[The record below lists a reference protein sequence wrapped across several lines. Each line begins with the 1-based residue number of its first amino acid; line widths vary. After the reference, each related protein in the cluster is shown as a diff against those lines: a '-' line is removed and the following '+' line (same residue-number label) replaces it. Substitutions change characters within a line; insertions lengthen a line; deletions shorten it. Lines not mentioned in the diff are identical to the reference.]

1 MKIWVFLN
9 DIQQGPYS
17 LEEFAQL
24 PVTPST
30 PVWYE
35 GLERWMPA
43 GEAPAT
49 AAFFGAETATE
60 TGSEAAPDTAG
71 LTIAPEV
78 ARREEG
84 RLSLNDVDDKNN
96 PCPPTFIGWSIFIL
110 ICCFPIGGILGL
122 IFSNMVGSAYRAGN
136 YRSAA
141 RMSEAAEWTIM
152 ISIVIGLMM
161 TPLTMMMLF

>member
-9 DIQQGPYS
+9 DIQQGPYT

-49 AAFFGAETATE
+49 AALFNATAEANDAEPATV
-60 TGSEAAPDTAG
+60 G
-71 LTIAPEV
+71 LSLTPEV
-78 ARREEG
+78 ATYSDG
-84 RLSLNDVDDKNN
+84 HLSLNDVDDKNT
-96 PCPPTFIGWSIFIL
+96 PCPPTYIGWSIFIL
-110 ICCFPIGGILGL
+110 ICCFPIGGVLGL
-122 IFSNMVGSAYRAGN
+122 IFSNMVGSAYRSGN
-136 YRSAA
+136 YHKAA
-141 RMSEAAEWTIM
+141 RMSEAAEWTII

-161 TPLTMMMLF
+161 TPLTMLMCF

>member
-9 DIQQGPYS
+9 DIQQGPYT

-49 AAFFGAETATE
+49 AAVFNATAETAPEEPATV
-60 TGSEAAPDTAG
+60 GPS
-71 LTIAPEV
+71 IAP
-78 ARREEG
+78 AAASYSGG

-161 TPLTMMMLF
+161 MPLTLIMML

>member
-9 DIQQGPYS
+9 EIQQGPYT

-35 GLERWMPA
+35 GLDRWMPA

-49 AAFFGAETATE
+49 AAVFNSVTEAEEPAQSAVQHTGILHDAGATYSA
-60 TGSEAAPDTAG
+60 
-71 LTIAPEV
+71 
-78 ARREEG
+78 G
-84 RLSLNDVDDKNN
+84 RLSLNDTDDINN
-96 PCPPTFIGWSIFIL
+96 PCPPTFIGWSIFVL

-122 IFSNMVGSAYRAGN
+122 VFSNMVSSAYRSGD
-136 YRSAA
+136 YRKAA
-141 RMSEAAEWTIM
+141 KMSEAAEWTI
-152 ISIVIGLMM
+152 ILSIVIGLMAM
-161 TPLTMMMLF
+161 PLTMLMF